1 MGADDD
7 SYVEAHGNRR
17 RLDGLR
23 CRAGAR
29 GFVGFGLSG
38 HSGQRVDVAER
49 YGFEFALST
58 IKLRGFGGK
67 SEFRDHDLE
76 SFALIASSLQH
87 RRAHRPSTGG
97 QLRTRRGLAFHAG
110 AAIAQFGMAAVRA
123 TNAM

>member
-1 MGADDD
+1 MIPMLKLT
-7 SYVEAHGNRR
+7 AHRR

-67 SEFRDHDLE
+67 SEFRDYDLE

-97 QLRTRRGLAFHAG
+97 AAPRSPNLEWLPCVRQTRCNVWLRDMIL
-110 AAIAQFGMAAVRA
+110 
-123 TNAM
+123 

>member
-1 MGADDD
+1 MLKLT
-7 SYVEAHGNRR
+7 AHRR

-38 HSGQRVDVAER
+38 HSCQRVDVAER

-58 IKLRGFGGK
+58 IKLRGFGGN
-67 SEFRDHDLE
+67 SEFRDYDPE

-97 QLRTRRGLAFHAG
+97 AAPHAARACFPRRRRDCLIWNGC
-110 AAIAQFGMAAVRA
+110 RA
-123 TNAM
+123 CDKRDVTCGCVT

>member
-1 MGADDD
+1 MIPMLKLT
-7 SYVEAHGNRR
+7 AHRR

-29 GFVGFGLSG
+29 GLVGFGLSG
-38 HSGQRVDVAER
+38 HSGQRVDVPER

-67 SEFRDHDLE
+67 GEFRDYYLE

-87 RRAHRPSTGG
+87 RRAHRPQQVGR
-97 QLRTRRGLAFHAG
+97 LRAWRGLAFHAG